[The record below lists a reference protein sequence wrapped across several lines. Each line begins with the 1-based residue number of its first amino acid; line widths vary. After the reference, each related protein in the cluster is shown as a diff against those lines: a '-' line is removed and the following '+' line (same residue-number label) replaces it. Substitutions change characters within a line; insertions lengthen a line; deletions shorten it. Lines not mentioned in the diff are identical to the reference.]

1 MTPPRTFSEPIAC
14 LFVVVC
20 TARASI
26 TAFMISL
33 DKLSGDRGVIAAD
46 ATRAKA
52 TAAMPQRR
60 HVPG

>member
-1 MTPPRTFSEPIAC
+1 
-14 LFVVVC
+14 VC